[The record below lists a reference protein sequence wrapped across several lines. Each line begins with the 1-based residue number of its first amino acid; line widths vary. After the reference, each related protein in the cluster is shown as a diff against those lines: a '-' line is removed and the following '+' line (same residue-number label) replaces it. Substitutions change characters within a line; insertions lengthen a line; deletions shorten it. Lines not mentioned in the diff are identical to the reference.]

1 MATAMESAKLSDAIA
16 QYIKNPTS
24 VMILNETNIA
34 EVPSICVMF
43 REVKKLI
50 ANDNPMSAI
59 KNIPPNTTYLEVKQC
74 HLEMLVGIH
83 LPDSIAEINAT
94 GNKIDKVVLQNPNLS
109 SLILTGNPLRGALMF
124 PTTITKLLLNGST
137 VSDIDSIKILSNLK
151 IINIS
156 STNIQNIDALPDSVL
171 ELYACR
177 LNLPTISHLPT
188 NLIKF
193 SANSSNIS
201 AINIDKFPIGLTDL
215 DLCDNNLTNVPL
227 FPDDTTDIDL
237 MKNDLTNIVLPV
249 GVMRIDLRENLRLI
263 LTREQKEFLK
273 EVQNKSPSHAVWIDD
288 DDDYCNLDSDFPSNN
303 LMSRVND
310 VDSIMDIYEK
320 TLPVV
325 PISPVIPIRQ
335 RIEMLHML
343 HMYDMYIPPKDPT
356 RKIKHS
362 GVYNV

>member
-1 MATAMESAKLSDAIA
+1 MVTNMESAKLTDAIA

-24 VMILNETNIA
+24 VMILNETNIV
-34 EVPSICVMF
+34 EVPSICAMF

-50 ANDNPMSAI
+50 ANDNPLTTI

-83 LPDSIAEINAT
+83 LPDSITEINAT

-137 VSDIDSIKILSNLK
+137 MSDIDSIKILPNLK

-156 STNIQNIDALPDSVL
+156 LTNIQNIDALPDSVS

-227 FPDDTTDIDL
+227 FPDNTTDIDL
-237 MKNDLTNIVLPV
+237 MKNDLTNIALPV
-249 GVMRIDLRENLRLI
+249 GVMRIDLRENQRLI
-263 LTREQKEFLK
+263 LTPEQKEFLK

-288 DDDYCNLDSDFPSNN
+288 DDDDYCNLDSDVPINN
-303 LMSRVND
+303 LISRAND
-310 VDSIMDIYEK
+310 IDSIMDIYEK

-325 PISPVIPIRQ
+325 PIPPVIPIRP
-335 RIEMLHML
+335 RIEML
-343 HMYDMYIPPKDPT
+343 HMYDMYIPPKDPV

-362 GVYNV
+362 RVYNV